1 VRSSIEKLRIHDSL
15 TTFYFISPLT
25 QPLFAD
31 LVKNTLEV
39 NRLGALN
46 RQAQRPVPDEL
57 CKRSKTTADTKGG
70 RVVKCLG
77 EAVVV
82 EKNARRRVDVGVGVL
97 GLRLMSVKIGLMV
110 ANINTPFHAQ

>member
-1 VRSSIEKLRIHDSL
+1 MRSSIKNLRIHDSL
-15 TTFYFISPLT
+15 TTFYFISPFA

-31 LVKNTLEV
+31 LVKNALEV

-46 RQAQRPVPDEL
+46 RQTQRPVPDEL
-57 CKRSKTTADTKGG
+57 CKWSKTTADTKGG

-82 EKNARRRVDVGVGVL
+82 EKNARRGVDVGVGVL
-97 GLRLMSVKIGLMV
+97 GLHLMSVKIDLMV